1 MEQIPKEV
9 IKVFAKEGGK
19 IIPADDSFNLYMEWV
34 KWLDYVPT
42 FEQEKIN
49 KLIKKKNKTSEEYRK
64 VGNYYYYKKMAEL
77 FKEYGTKN
85 MDMEEYEEVLMFM
98 KQNSIEEY
106 MNKKL
111 SKEEIELAKNQI
123 DNYKKIPDEVLFKK
137 VFEDKKEDNY
147 MKLSMIDAY
156 ILHYIDKIAQVRFS
170 VDFQNKV
177 KEQNKSSSHRSQ
189 RSLIYASK
197 QNKNK

>member
-19 IIPADDSFNLYMEWV
+19 IVPHTDSFNLYMEWV

-42 FEQEKIN
+42 FEQEKID
-49 KLIKKKNKTSEEYRK
+49 KLLKKKNKTSEEYRE

-85 MDMEEYEEVLMFM
+85 MDMEDYEEVLMFM

-111 SKEEIELAKNQI
+111 SKEEIELAKEKI
-123 DNYKKIPDEVLFKK
+123 DNYKKIPDEDLLKK
-137 VFEDKKEDNY
+137 VCNEKREKIY
-147 MKLSMIDAY
+147 MNLSIEDAY
-156 ILHYIDKIAQVRFS
+156 ILHYLDKIVQARLS

-177 KEQNKSSSHRSQ
+177 KEQNKSSAYRSQ

>member
-98 KQNSIEEY
+98 KQNSLEEF

-111 SKEEIELAKNQI
+111 SKEEIELAKSQI
-123 DNYKKIPDEVLFKK
+123 ENYKKIPDEVLFKK

-177 KEQNKSSSHRSQ
+177 KEQNKSSAHRSQ
-189 RSLIYASK
+189 RSLIYASNP
-197 QNKNK
+197 NKNK

>member
-1 MEQIPKEV
+1 MEQIPKDV
-9 IKVFAKEGGK
+9 INFFAKEGGK
-19 IIPADDSFNLYMEWV
+19 IVPHDDSFNLYMEWV

-42 FEQEKIN
+42 FEQEKID
-49 KLIKKKNKTSEEYRK
+49 KLLKKKNKTSEEYRE

-85 MDMEEYEEVLMFM
+85 MDMEDYEEVLMFM

-111 SKEEIELAKNQI
+111 SKEEIELAKEKI
-123 DNYKKIPDEVLFKK
+123 DNYKKIPDEDLLKK
-137 VFEDKKEDNY
+137 VCNEKREKIY
-147 MKLSMIDAY
+147 MNLSIEDAY
-156 ILHYIDKIAQVRFS
+156 ILHYLDKIVQARLS

-177 KEQNKSSSHRSQ
+177 KEQNKSSAHRSQ

>member
-85 MDMEEYEEVLMFM
+85 MDIEEYEEVLMFM

-111 SKEEIELAKNQI
+111 SKEEIELAKSQI

-177 KEQNKSSSHRSQ
+177 KEQNKSSAHRSQ

>member
-111 SKEEIELAKNQI
+111 SKEEIELAKSQI

-177 KEQNKSSSHRSQ
+177 KEQNKSSAHRSQ

>member
-19 IIPADDSFNLYMEWV
+19 IVPHTDSFNLYIEWV
-34 KWLDYVPT
+34 KWLDYVPS
-42 FEQEKIN
+42 FEQEKID
-49 KLIKKKNKTSEEYRK
+49 KLLKKKNKTSEEYRE

-85 MDMEEYEEVLMFM
+85 MDMEDYEEVLMFM

-106 MNKKL
+106 MNKKM
-111 SKEEIELAKNQI
+111 SKEEIELAKEKI
-123 DNYKKIPDEVLFKK
+123 DNYKKIPDEDLLKK
-137 VFEDKKEDNY
+137 VCNEKREKIY
-147 MKLSMIDAY
+147 MNLSIEDAY
-156 ILHYIDKIAQVRFS
+156 ILHYLDKIVQARLS

-177 KEQNKSSSHRSQ
+177 KEQNKSSAYRSQ

>member
-1 MEQIPKEV
+1 
-9 IKVFAKEGGK
+9 
-19 IIPADDSFNLYMEWV
+19 
-34 KWLDYVPT
+34 
-42 FEQEKIN
+42 
-49 KLIKKKNKTSEEYRK
+49 
-64 VGNYYYYKKMAEL
+64 MAEL

-111 SKEEIELAKNQI
+111 SKEEIELAKSQI
-123 DNYKKIPDEVLFKK
+123 DNYKKIPDEELFKK

-177 KEQNKSSSHRSQ
+177 KEQNKSSAHRSQ

>member
-64 VGNYYYYKKMAEL
+64 VGNYYYNKKMAEL

-111 SKEEIELAKNQI
+111 SKEEIELAKSQI
-123 DNYKKIPDEVLFKK
+123 ENYKKIPDEVLFKK

-177 KEQNKSSSHRSQ
+177 KEQNKSSAHRSQ

>member
-19 IIPADDSFNLYMEWV
+19 IIPADDSFNLYIEWV

-111 SKEEIELAKNQI
+111 SKEEIELAKSQI
-123 DNYKKIPDEVLFKK
+123 ENYKKIPDEVLFKK

-177 KEQNKSSSHRSQ
+177 KEQNKSSAHRSQ

>member
-85 MDMEEYEEVLMFM
+85 MDIEEYEEVLMFM

-111 SKEEIELAKNQI
+111 SKEEIELAKSQI
-123 DNYKKIPDEVLFKK
+123 DNYKKIPDEELFKK

-177 KEQNKSSSHRSQ
+177 KEQNKSSAHRSQ

>member
-111 SKEEIELAKNQI
+111 SKEEIELAKSQI
-123 DNYKKIPDEVLFKK
+123 ENYKKIPDEVLFKK

-177 KEQNKSSSHRSQ
+177 KEQNKSSAHRSQ

>member
-19 IIPADDSFNLYMEWV
+19 IVPHTDSFNLYMEWV

-42 FEQEKIN
+42 FEQEKID
-49 KLIKKKNKTSEEYRK
+49 KLLKKKNKTSEEYRK

-85 MDMEEYEEVLMFM
+85 MDMEDYEEVLMFM

-111 SKEEIELAKNQI
+111 SKEEIELAKEKI
-123 DNYKKIPDEVLFKK
+123 DNYKKIPDEDLLKK
-137 VFEDKKEDNY
+137 VCNEKREKIY
-147 MKLSMIDAY
+147 MNLSIEDAY
-156 ILHYIDKIAQVRFS
+156 ILHYLDKIVQARLS

-177 KEQNKSSSHRSQ
+177 KEQNKSSAYRSQ

>member
-85 MDMEEYEEVLMFM
+85 MDIEDYEEVLMFM

-111 SKEEIELAKNQI
+111 SKEEIELAKSQI
-123 DNYKKIPDEVLFKK
+123 ENYKKIQDEVLFKK

-177 KEQNKSSSHRSQ
+177 KEQNKSSAHRSQ

>member
-19 IIPADDSFNLYMEWV
+19 IVPHDDSFNLYMEWV

-42 FEQEKIN
+42 FEQEKID
-49 KLIKKKNKTSEEYRK
+49 KLIKKKNKTSEEYRE

-85 MDMEEYEEVLMFM
+85 MDMEDYEEVLMFM

-106 MNKKL
+106 MNKKM
-111 SKEEIELAKNQI
+111 SKEEIELAKEKI
-123 DNYKKIPDEVLFKK
+123 DNYKKIPDEDLLKK
-137 VFEDKKEDNY
+137 VCNEKREKIY
-147 MKLSMIDAY
+147 MNLSIEDAY
-156 ILHYIDKIAQVRFS
+156 ILHYLDKIVQARLS

-177 KEQNKSSSHRSQ
+177 KEQNKSSAHRSQ

>member
-9 IKVFAKEGGK
+9 IKCFAKEGGK
-19 IIPADDSFNLYMEWV
+19 IVPHTDSFNLYMEWV

-42 FEQEKIN
+42 FEQEKID
-49 KLIKKKNKTSEEYRK
+49 KLLKKKNKTSEEYRE

-85 MDMEEYEEVLMFM
+85 MDMEDYEEVLMFM

-111 SKEEIELAKNQI
+111 SKEEIELAKEKI
-123 DNYKKIPDEVLFKK
+123 DNYKKIPDEDLLKK
-137 VFEDKKEDNY
+137 VCNEKREKIY
-147 MKLSMIDAY
+147 MNLSIEDAY
-156 ILHYIDKIAQVRFS
+156 ILHYLDKIVQARLS

-177 KEQNKSSSHRSQ
+177 KEQNKSSAHRSQ

>member
-85 MDMEEYEEVLMFM
+85 MDIEDYEEVLMFM

-111 SKEEIELAKNQI
+111 SKEEIELAKEKI
-123 DNYKKIPDEVLFKK
+123 DNYKKIPDEELFKK

-177 KEQNKSSSHRSQ
+177 KEQNKSSAHRSQ

>member
-64 VGNYYYYKKMAEL
+64 VGNYYYNKKMAEL

-85 MDMEEYEEVLMFM
+85 MDIEEYEEVLMFM

-111 SKEEIELAKNQI
+111 SKEEIELAKSQI
-123 DNYKKIPDEVLFKK
+123 ENYKKIPDEVLFKK

-177 KEQNKSSSHRSQ
+177 KEQNKSSAHRSQ

>member
-111 SKEEIELAKNQI
+111 SKEEIELAKSQI
-123 DNYKKIPDEVLFKK
+123 DNYKKIPDEELFKK

-177 KEQNKSSSHRSQ
+177 KEQNKSSAHRSQ

-197 QNKNK
+197 LNKNK

>member
-9 IKVFAKEGGK
+9 IKLFAKEGGK
-19 IIPADDSFNLYMEWV
+19 IVPHDDSFNLYMEWV

-85 MDMEEYEEVLMFM
+85 MDMEDYEEVLMFM

-111 SKEEIELAKNQI
+111 SKEEIELAEGQI
-123 DNYKKIPDEVLFKK
+123 DNYKKIPDEELFKK

-177 KEQNKSSSHRSQ
+177 KEQNKSSAHRSQ

-197 QNKNK
+197 QIKNK

>member
-19 IIPADDSFNLYMEWV
+19 IVPHTDSFNLYMEWV
-34 KWLDYVPT
+34 KWLDYVPS
-42 FEQEKIN
+42 FEQEKID
-49 KLIKKKNKTSEEYRK
+49 KLLKKKNKTSEEYRE

-77 FKEYGTKN
+77 FKKYGTKN
-85 MDMEEYEEVLMFM
+85 MDMEDYEEVLMFM

-111 SKEEIELAKNQI
+111 SKEEIELAKEKI
-123 DNYKKIPDEVLFKK
+123 DNYKKIPDEDLLKK
-137 VFEDKKEDNY
+137 VCNEKREKIY
-147 MKLSMIDAY
+147 MNLSIEDAY
-156 ILHYIDKIAQVRFS
+156 ILHYLDKIVQARLS

-177 KEQNKSSSHRSQ
+177 KEQNKSSAYRSQ

>member
-9 IKVFAKEGGK
+9 IKCFAKEGGK
-19 IIPADDSFNLYMEWV
+19 IVPHTDSFNLYMEWV

-42 FEQEKIN
+42 FEQEKID
-49 KLIKKKNKTSEEYRK
+49 KLIKKKNKTSEEYRE

-85 MDMEEYEEVLMFM
+85 MDMEDYEEVLMFM

-111 SKEEIELAKNQI
+111 SKEEIELAKEKI
-123 DNYKKIPDEVLFKK
+123 DNYKKIPDEDLLKK
-137 VFEDKKEDNY
+137 VCNEKREKIY
-147 MKLSMIDAY
+147 MNLSIEDAY
-156 ILHYIDKIAQVRFS
+156 ILHYLDKIVQARLS

-177 KEQNKSSSHRSQ
+177 KEQNKSSAHRSQ